1 MKKTI
6 QLSLLSV
13 ALLSQ
18 ANASEAI
25 LAPLTISST
34 AIETDELS
42 SSDYVEIYTSQ
53 DIAKAN
59 VKNVYEFLNQQTSI
73 TTMPSY
79 GNPFTQKLEMRGYGV
94 TDGYQNIVIT
104 INGRKMNNIDMVP
117 QLLASIAPSSIE
129 KIEVVKSSG
138 IVQAGDGA
146 NAGVINI
153 TTKKESYKEVSFYA
167 GDYETFDGSFY
178 FGQSDEKLSL
188 SLSAESQKSGGI
200 REVNDAGEKDASK
213 FTSATFQLSY
223 LPIDSLELR
232 ANANVAKMDVTYAS
246 SLTQEQYEEDA
257 TQTSTSFSPSTNQL
271 FDASA
276 LGLGVSYFVNDSLSL
291 KVDANHEYKYSEYA
305 SWSLSNNY
313 HYNSLKTSLDYISDD
328 FALVAGYDGFYAD
341 RKGSGAVTSKNND
354 ALFLMGEFYLSDLT
368 LKAGYRFEKV
378 SYEYDKEALNL
389 KDNHK
394 LHGAEI
400 GANYKIN
407 DKNSLVA
414 NYSRSYQAPDIDRFF
429 TTTYPAPDYVATV
442 GFNEFIEP
450 SEANNYSLGYNCVT
464 SDNKLKISAYY
475 ASLKN
480 EIYYYPGV
488 NYVGDKNTNI
498 DKSHKYG
505 FDFYDKFIAS
515 EYVNVIVNYNYV
527 KAIID
532 KERENGEVYDG
543 NELPGVS
550 NHNFK
555 ATLNVSLDKHSNIG
569 LTHKYRSRAFAAD
582 DLANDFA
589 QKQDAY
595 RSTDLSANYAKDNWE
610 IFAKINNLFDQK
622 NALWIQDDA
631 IYPVDFTRTVL
642 AGLKLKY

>member
-18 ANASEAI
+18 ANATEAL

-34 AIETDELS
+34 TISTDELS

-79 GNPFTQKLEMRGYGV
+79 GNPFTQKLDMRGYGIG
-94 TDGYQNIVIT
+94 DGYQNIVIT

-117 QLLASIAPSSIE
+117 QLLSSIAPSSIE
-129 KIEVVKSSG
+129 KIEIIKSSG

-153 TTKKESYKEVSFYA
+153 TTKKRSYKEVSFYA
-167 GDYETFDGSFY
+167 GNYETFDGSFY

-200 REVNDAGEKDASK
+200 RKINDAGDKDASK
-213 FTSATFQLSY
+213 LTSATFQLSY
-223 LPIDSLELR
+223 LPIDTLELR

-246 SLTQEQYEEDA
+246 YLSEEQYQEDA
-257 TQTSTSFSPSTNQL
+257 TQMSTSFSPSTNQL

-276 LGLGVSYFVNDSLSL
+276 LGLGASYFVNDNLSL
-291 KVDANHEYKYSEYA
+291 KIDANHEYKYSEYTT
-305 SWSLSNNY
+305 WSSSSNY

-328 FALVAGYDGFYAD
+328 FSLVAGYDGFYAD
-341 RKGSGAVTSKNND
+341 RKGSGAITSKNND
-354 ALFLMGEFYLSDLT
+354 ALFLMSEFYVSDLT

-389 KDNHK
+389 KDDHK

-407 DKNSLVA
+407 AKNSFVA

-429 TTTYPAPDYVATV
+429 TTDFTTYKIT
-442 GFNEFIEP
+442 FNQFIKP
-450 SEANNYSLGYNCVT
+450 SEANNYSLGYNCIT
-464 SDNKLKISAYY
+464 AQNKFKLSAYY

-488 NYVGDKNTNI
+488 NYIGYKNTNI

-555 ATLNVSLDKHSNIG
+555 VTLNVSLDEFSNIA
-569 LTHKYRSRAFAAD
+569 LTHKYRSRAFASN
-582 DLANDFA
+582 DLANDFT

-595 RSTDLSANYAKDNWE
+595 RSTDISANYAKDNWE
-610 IFAKINNLFDQK
+610 VFAKINNLFDQK
-622 NALWIQDDA
+622 NGLWIKDDA